1 MSSASLNSVVAGMN
15 VPVSLMMDQKI
26 KTTLSVP
33 ESLNEKVEKLSK
45 ELDLTKS
52 LLFVVGMLML
62 LKFLDDSE
70 TKR

>member
-1 MSSASLNSVVAGMN
+1 MDLEGLNDAVAGMS

-45 ELDLTKS
+45 ELDMTKS

-62 LKFLDDSE
+62 LKFLDDSDK
-70 TKR
+70 KR

>member
-1 MSSASLNSVVAGMN
+1 MNFEGMNDAVAGMN
-15 VPVSLMMDQKI
+15 VPLSLIMDQKI

-45 ELDLTKS
+45 DLDMTKS

-62 LKFLDDSE
+62 LKFLDDADK
-70 TKR
+70 KR

>member
-1 MSSASLNSVVAGMN
+1 MDFDGLNDGVAGIS

-45 ELDLTKS
+45 DLDMTKS
-52 LLFVVGMLML
+52 LLFVVGMLLL
-62 LKFLDDSE
+62 LKFLDDSDK
-70 TKR
+70 KR